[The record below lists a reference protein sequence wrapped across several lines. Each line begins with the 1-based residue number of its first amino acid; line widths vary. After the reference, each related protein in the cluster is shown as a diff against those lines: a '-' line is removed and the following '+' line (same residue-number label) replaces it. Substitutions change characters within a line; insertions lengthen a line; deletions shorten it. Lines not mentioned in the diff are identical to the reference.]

1 MNKPKK
7 NFIKKGIKSQ
17 MLLFILLPIIFV
29 LLVAILWL
37 YNSMKDTAYEKAELS
52 SERQALASANT
63 LSEQLD
69 GMTGKVDE
77 AQNILSVLSELPQ
90 NERLNF
96 IENQLEKLMNSQDNI
111 HAVYFQ
117 WLPKAQID
125 GTRSN
130 QVAFL
135 RQDDM
140 SIQKS
145 EIDDALFMYSLEPI
159 ETGENVLM
167 EPSMV
172 NENMHL
178 SYSKPI
184 FDDQGQIVGVVG
196 MDFNL
201 NGLQKY
207 IEGQVVMEEGFM
219 RILSN
224 TGILVAHKSFAR
236 VGDFAGELDENGQ
249 GVYISVIQSGEIYT
263 SVEYSAAIDQ
273 NTFKSLAPIKVGG
286 TYWAVGTILTEKEI
300 MAESNERILLM
311 IIAALIILAFV
322 TALIVFRANSIS
334 KSLLKVTDIAEHVA
348 DLDIRNAVPKDLTNR
363 EDEVGV
369 LANAFERILESLRI
383 FMNMNVKSVHVL
395 SENANSLTQI
405 SKESSETADQISK
418 TIEEVAYGAGEQ
430 AKDAEIAVES
440 ITYLGT
446 LIEEEQLELVN
457 LNEATDLVD
466 QLKEVGIENIEDLVK
481 KTQQNKSSA
490 KEITE
495 VILNAN
501 ESAVRIVEASLM
513 IKSISDQTNLLALNA
528 AIEAARAGEYGR
540 GFAVVADEIR
550 KLAEQSN
557 QFTEEIEII
566 INELKNKTEE
576 AVVTMKDMNHVVEE
590 QGMSVENTKE
600 QFDGIAR
607 AIETTKTIISKLNK
621 SGQFMEEKKSHII
634 GNIENLAAVTEE
646 NSASTQEV
654 NASVEEQTATIMQ
667 IADATESLNDLVV
680 EMKENIN
687 KFKH

>member
-1 MNKPKK
+1 MNKSKK
-7 NFIKKGIKSQ
+7 NYIKKGIKRQ
-17 MLLFILLPIIFV
+17 MLLFILLPIICI
-29 LLVAILWL
+29 LLVTFFWL
-37 YNSMKDTAYEKAELS
+37 YNSMKDTAYENAELS

-145 EIDDALFMYSLEPI
+145 KIDDALFMYSLEPI

-457 LNEATDLVD
+457 LNEATDLVA
-466 QLKEVGIENIEDLVK
+466 QLKEVGIKNIEDLVK

-621 SGQFMEEKKSHII
+621 SGQLMEEKKSHII

>member
-17 MLLFILLPIIFV
+17 MLLFILLPIILV

-37 YNSMKDTAYEKAELS
+37 YNSMKDTAYENAELS

-145 EIDDALFMYSLEPI
+145 KIDDALFMYSLEPI

-224 TGILVAHKSFAR
+224 TGIVVAHKSFAR
-236 VGDFAGELDENGQ
+236 VGDFSGELDENGQ
-249 GVYISVIQSGEIYT
+249 GVYISVIQNGEIYT

-286 TYWAVGTILTEKEI
+286 TYWTVGTILTEKEI

-322 TALIVFRANSIS
+322 TVLIVFRANSIS

-405 SKESSETADQISK
+405 SKESAETADQISK

-440 ITYLGT
+440 ITYFGT

-607 AIETTKTIISKLNK
+607 AIETTKTIIAKLNK
-621 SGQFMEEKKSHII
+621 SGQLMEEKKSQII

-654 NASVEEQTATIMQ
+654 NASVEEQTAIIMQ

>member
-1 MNKPKK
+1 MNKSKK
-7 NFIKKGIKSQ
+7 NYIKKGIKRQ
-17 MLLFILLPIIFV
+17 MLLFILLPIICI
-29 LLVAILWL
+29 LLVTFFWL
-37 YNSMKDTAYEKAELS
+37 YNSMKDTAYENAELS

-77 AQNILSVLSELPQ
+77 AQNILSVLSQLPQ

-96 IENQLEKLMNSQDNI
+96 VENQLEKLMNSQDNI

-167 EPSMV
+167 EPSMF

-249 GVYISVIQSGEIYT
+249 GVYISVIQNGEIHT

-322 TALIVFRANSIS
+322 AALIVFRANSIS

-405 SKESSETADQISK
+405 SKESTETADQISK

-430 AKDAEIAVES
+430 AKDAEIAVER
-440 ITYLGT
+440 ITYFGT

-466 QLKEVGIENIEDLVK
+466 QLKEVGMKNIEDLVK

-495 VILNAN
+495 IILNAN

-528 AIEAARAGEYGR
+528 AIEAARAGEYGL

-607 AIETTKTIISKLNK
+607 AIETTKTIIAKLNK
-621 SGQFMEEKKSHII
+621 SGQLMEEKKSHII

>member
-17 MLLFILLPIIFV
+17 MLLFILLPIILV

-37 YNSMKDTAYEKAELS
+37 YNSMKDTAYENAELS

-145 EIDDALFMYSLEPI
+145 KIDDALFMYSLEPI

-224 TGILVAHKSFAR
+224 TGIVVAHKSFAR
-236 VGDFAGELDENGQ
+236 VGDFSGELDENGQ
-249 GVYISVIQSGEIYT
+249 GVYISVIQNGEIYT

-286 TYWAVGTILTEKEI
+286 TYWTVGTILTEKEI

-322 TALIVFRANSIS
+322 TVLIVFRANSIS

-405 SKESSETADQISK
+405 SKESAETADQISK
-418 TIEEVAYGAGEQ
+418 IIEEVAYGAGEQ

-440 ITYLGT
+440 ITYFGT

-566 INELKNKTEE
+566 INELKSKTEE
-576 AVVTMKDMNHVVEE
+576 AVVTMEDMNHVVEE

-607 AIETTKTIISKLNK
+607 AIETTKTIIAKLNK
-621 SGQFMEEKKSHII
+621 SGQLMEEKKSHII

-646 NSASTQEV
+646 NSAITQEV

>member
-37 YNSMKDTAYEKAELS
+37 YNSMKDTAYENAKLS

-77 AQNILSVLSELPQ
+77 AQNILSVISELPQ

-125 GTRSN
+125 GTTSN

-145 EIDDALFMYSLEPI
+145 KIDDALFMYSLEPI
-159 ETGENVLM
+159 ETGENVLI
-167 EPSMV
+167 EPSMF

-184 FDDQGQIVGVVG
+184 FNDQGQIVGVVG

-224 TGILVAHKSFAR
+224 TGIVVAHKSFAR
-236 VGDFAGELDENGQ
+236 VGDFSGELDENGQ
-249 GVYISVIQSGEIYT
+249 GVYISVIQNGEIYT

-273 NTFKSLAPIKVGG
+273 NTFKSLAPIKVAG
-286 TYWAVGTILTEKEI
+286 TYWTVGTILTEKEI

-322 TALIVFRANSIS
+322 TVLIVFRANSIS

-405 SKESSETADQISK
+405 SKESAETADQISK

-430 AKDAEIAVES
+430 AKEAEIAVES
-440 ITYLGT
+440 ITYFGT

-607 AIETTKTIISKLNK
+607 AIETTKTIIAKLNK
-621 SGQFMEEKKSHII
+621 SGQLMEEKKSQII

-654 NASVEEQTATIMQ
+654 NASVEEQTATIMK

>member
-37 YNSMKDTAYEKAELS
+37 YNSMKDTAYENAKLS

-77 AQNILSVLSELPQ
+77 AQNILSVISELPQ

-167 EPSMV
+167 EPSMF

-224 TGILVAHKSFAR
+224 TGIVVAHKSFAR
-236 VGDFAGELDENGQ
+236 VGDFSGELDENGQ
-249 GVYISVIQSGEIYT
+249 GVYISVIQNGEIYT

-273 NTFKSLAPIKVGG
+273 NTFKSLAPIKVAG
-286 TYWAVGTILTEKEI
+286 TYWTVGTILTEKEI

-322 TALIVFRANSIS
+322 TVLIVFRANSIS

-405 SKESSETADQISK
+405 SKESAETADQISK

-440 ITYLGT
+440 ITYFGT

-457 LNEATDLVD
+457 LNEVTDLVD

-607 AIETTKTIISKLNK
+607 AIETTKTIIAKLNK
-621 SGQFMEEKKSHII
+621 SGQLMEEKKSQII

-654 NASVEEQTATIMQ
+654 NASVEEQTATIMK

>member
-1 MNKPKK
+1 MNKSKK
-7 NFIKKGIKSQ
+7 NYIKKGIKRQ
-17 MLLFILLPIIFV
+17 MLLFILLPIICI
-29 LLVAILWL
+29 LLVTFFWL
-37 YNSMKDTAYEKAELS
+37 YNSMKDTAYENAELS

-145 EIDDALFMYSLEPI
+145 KIDDTLFMYSLEPI

-322 TALIVFRANSIS
+322 TVLIVFRANSIS

-440 ITYLGT
+440 ITYFGT

-466 QLKEVGIENIEDLVK
+466 QLKEVGIKNIEDLVK

-621 SGQFMEEKKSHII
+621 SGQLMEEKKSHII

>member
-1 MNKPKK
+1 MNKTKK
-7 NFIKKGIKSQ
+7 NYIKKGIKRQ

-29 LLVAILWL
+29 LSVAFFWL
-37 YNSMKDTAYEKAELS
+37 YNYMKETAYENAELS
-52 SERQALASANT
+52 SERQALSSANI
-63 LSEQLD
+63 LSEQLND
-69 GMTGKVDE
+69 MTSKVDE
-77 AQNILSVLSELPQ
+77 AQNILNVISDLPQ
-90 NERLNF
+90 NDRLSF
-96 IENQLEKLMNSQDNI
+96 VENQLKRLMNKENI

-117 WLPKAQID
+117 WLPKAQ
-125 GTRSN
+125 SN
-130 QVAFL
+130 GATSDQVAFL
-135 RQDDM
+135 RQDDQ
-140 SIQKS
+140 SVQKS
-145 EIDDALFMYSLEPI
+145 KIDEGLFMYSLEPL

-167 EPSMV
+167 EPYMFNESM
-172 NENMHL
+172 HF
-178 SYSKPI
+178 SYSKPV
-184 FDDQGQIVGVVG
+184 FDASGQIVGVVG

-201 NGLQKY
+201 NELQKY

-224 TGILVAHKSFAR
+224 TGIVVAHKSFSR
-236 VGDFAGELDENGQ
+236 VGDFSGELDENGQ
-249 GVYISVIQSGEIYT
+249 GVYISVIQNGEIYT

-286 TYWAVGTILTEKEI
+286 IYWTVGTILTEKEI
-300 MAESNERILLM
+300 MAESNERILMM
-311 IIAALIILAFV
+311 ILVALIILAIV
-322 TALIVFRANSIS
+322 SGLIVFRANSIS
-334 KSLLKVTDIAEHVA
+334 KSLLKVTDIAENVA
-348 DLDIRNAVPKDLTNR
+348 DLDIRNAVPKDLINR

-383 FMNMNVKSVHVL
+383 FMNMNMKSVQVL
-395 SENANSLTQI
+395 SENASSLTDI
-405 SKESSETADQISK
+405 SKESAETADQISK

-430 AKDAEIAVES
+430 AKDAETAVES
-440 ITYLGT
+440 ITYFGT
-446 LIEEEQLELVN
+446 LIEEEQVELVN
-457 LNEATDLVD
+457 LNKATDLVD
-466 QLKEVGIENIEDLVK
+466 ELKEAGVKNIEDLVK

-490 KEITE
+490 NEITE

-566 INELKNKTEE
+566 INELKNKTEQ

-590 QGMSVENTKE
+590 QGISVENTKE
-600 QFDGIAR
+600 QFDGIAT
-607 AIETTKTIISKLNK
+607 AIETTKAIIAKLNK
-621 SGQFMEEKKSHII
+621 SGQLMEEKKSQII

-667 IADATESLNDLVV
+667 IADATESLNELVV

>member
-29 LLVAILWL
+29 LLVAIFWL
-37 YNSMKDTAYEKAELS
+37 YNSMKDTAYENAELS

-77 AQNILSVLSELPQ
+77 AQNILSLLSELPQ

-125 GTRSN
+125 GTTSN

-135 RQDDM
+135 RRDDM

-145 EIDDALFMYSLEPI
+145 KIDDTLFMYSLEPI

-178 SYSKPI
+178 TYSKPI

-224 TGILVAHKSFAR
+224 TGIVVAHKSFAR
-236 VGDFAGELDENGQ
+236 VGDFSGELDENGQ
-249 GVYISVIQSGEIYT
+249 GVYISVIQNGEIYT

-286 TYWAVGTILTEKEI
+286 TYWTVGTILTEKEI

-322 TALIVFRANSIS
+322 TVLIVFRANSIS

-405 SKESSETADQISK
+405 SKESAETADQISK

-440 ITYLGT
+440 ITYFGT
-446 LIEEEQLELVN
+446 LIEAEQLELVN

-607 AIETTKTIISKLNK
+607 AIETTKTIIAKLNK
-621 SGQFMEEKKSHII
+621 SGQLMEEKKSQII

>member
-145 EIDDALFMYSLEPI
+145 KIDDTLFMYSLEPI

-201 NGLQKY
+201 NGLQKF

-249 GVYISVIQSGEIYT
+249 GVYISVIQNGEIYT

-405 SKESSETADQISK
+405 SKESAETADQISK

-466 QLKEVGIENIEDLVK
+466 QLKEVGIKNIEDLVK

-607 AIETTKTIISKLNK
+607 AIETTKTIIAKLNK
-621 SGQFMEEKKSHII
+621 SGQLMEEKKSHII

>member
-29 LLVAILWL
+29 LLVAIFWL
-37 YNSMKDTAYEKAELS
+37 YNSMKDTAYENAELS

-145 EIDDALFMYSLEPI
+145 KIDDTLFMYSLEPI

-224 TGILVAHKSFAR
+224 TGIVVAHKSFAR
-236 VGDFAGELDENGQ
+236 VGDLSGELDENGQ
-249 GVYISVIQSGEIYT
+249 GVYISVIQNGEIYT

-286 TYWAVGTILTEKEI
+286 TYWTVGTILTEKEI

-322 TALIVFRANSIS
+322 TVLIVFRANSIS
-334 KSLLKVTDIAEHVA
+334 KSLLKVTDVAEHVA

-405 SKESSETADQISK
+405 SKESAETADQISK

-446 LIEEEQLELVN
+446 LIEAEQLELVN

-566 INELKNKTEE
+566 INELKSKTEE

-607 AIETTKTIISKLNK
+607 AIETTKTIIAKLNK
-621 SGQFMEEKKSHII
+621 SGQLMEEKKSHII

>member
-1 MNKPKK
+1 MNKSKK
-7 NFIKKGIKSQ
+7 NYIKKGIKRQ
-17 MLLFILLPIIFV
+17 MLLFILLPIICI
-29 LLVAILWL
+29 LLVTFFWL
-37 YNSMKDTAYEKAELS
+37 YNSMKDTAYENAELS

-77 AQNILSVLSELPQ
+77 AQNILSVLSQLPQ

-96 IENQLEKLMNSQDNI
+96 VENQLEKLMNSQDNI

-167 EPSMV
+167 EPSMF

-249 GVYISVIQSGEIYT
+249 GEYISVIQNGEIHT

-322 TALIVFRANSIS
+322 AALIVFRANSIS

-405 SKESSETADQISK
+405 SKESTETADQISK

-430 AKDAEIAVES
+430 AKDAEIAVER
-440 ITYLGT
+440 ITYFGT

-466 QLKEVGIENIEDLVK
+466 QLKEVGMKNIEDLVK

-495 VILNAN
+495 IILNAN

-528 AIEAARAGEYGR
+528 AIEAARAGEYGL

-607 AIETTKTIISKLNK
+607 AIETTKTIIAKLNK
-621 SGQFMEEKKSHII
+621 SGQLMEEKKSHII

>member
-1 MNKPKK
+1 
-7 NFIKKGIKSQ
+7 

-29 LLVAILWL
+29 LSVAFFWL
-37 YNSMKDTAYEKAELS
+37 YNSMKETAYENAELS
-52 SERQALASANT
+52 SERQALSSANI
-63 LSEQLD
+63 LSEQLND
-69 GMTGKVDE
+69 MTSKVDE
-77 AQNILSVLSELPQ
+77 AQNILNVISDLPQ
-90 NERLNF
+90 NDRLSF
-96 IENQLEKLMNSQDNI
+96 VENQLKRLMNKENI

-117 WLPKAQID
+117 WLPKAQINGATSD
-125 GTRSN
+125 

-135 RQDDM
+135 RQDDQ
-140 SIQKS
+140 SVQKS
-145 EIDDALFMYSLEPI
+145 KIDEGLFMYSLEPL

-167 EPSMV
+167 EPYMFNESM
-172 NENMHL
+172 HF
-178 SYSKPI
+178 SYSKPV
-184 FDDQGQIVGVVG
+184 FDASGQIVGVVG

-201 NGLQKY
+201 NELQKY

-224 TGILVAHKSFAR
+224 TGIVVAHKSFSR
-236 VGDFAGELDENGQ
+236 VGDFSGELDENGQ
-249 GVYISVIQSGEIYT
+249 GVYISVIQNGEIYT

-286 TYWAVGTILTEKEI
+286 IYWTVGTILTEKEI
-300 MAESNERILLM
+300 MAESNERILMM
-311 IIAALIILAFV
+311 ILVALIILAIV
-322 TALIVFRANSIS
+322 SGLIVFRANSIS
-334 KSLLKVTDIAEHVA
+334 KSLLKVTDIAENVA
-348 DLDIRNAVPKDLTNR
+348 DLDIRNAVPKDLINR

-383 FMNMNVKSVHVL
+383 FMNMNMKSVQVL
-395 SENANSLTQI
+395 SENASSLTDI
-405 SKESSETADQISK
+405 SKESAETADQISK

-430 AKDAEIAVES
+430 AKDAETAVES
-440 ITYLGT
+440 ITYFGT
-446 LIEEEQLELVN
+446 LIEEEQVELVN
-457 LNEATDLVD
+457 LNKATDLVD
-466 QLKEVGIENIEDLVK
+466 ELKEAGVKNIEDLVK

-490 KEITE
+490 NEITE

-566 INELKNKTEE
+566 INELKNKTEQ

-590 QGMSVENTKE
+590 QGISVENTKE
-600 QFDGIAR
+600 QFDGIAT
-607 AIETTKTIISKLNK
+607 AIETTKAIIAKLNK
-621 SGQFMEEKKSHII
+621 SGQLMEEKKSQII

-667 IADATESLNDLVV
+667 IADATESLNELVV